1 MKEYDSYV
9 NSYLEYIL
17 YELNYSKKTKDTYL
31 EALKIYRLFLEEN
44 KVNFLKINKDI
55 ANKYKAYLINKYQ
68 AKTSSLKLSAV
79 RSFYDYLEE
88 IKIISNNPFINIHNP
103 KVPKKL
109 PNFLKEE
116 EAKKVIEEKKEDS
129 ILDKRNKFIIKFLF
143 ATGLRVSEL
152 VSLKVNDLGSD
163 KTIKVMGKGSKER
176 IIYYKAIS
184 DEDLR
189 NYLEVRREILK
200 DKPSEYLFVSETGK
214 ALSTRWIEV
223 LVKEETKNEEINYKV
238 TPHTLRHSFATD
250 LLNNGADIRSV
261 GELLGHESLSTTQ
274 IYTHVTS
281 KQLKEV
287 YNRTHPKGKDAKN
300 T

>member
-55 ANKYKAYLINKYQ
+55 ANKYKAYLINKYK

-152 VSLKVNDLGSD
+152 VALKVNDLGSD

-287 YNRTHPKGKDAKN
+287 YNRTHPKGKDTKN